1 MYAIVHFKGY
11 QFKVEKD
18 AIVKVPYLADH
29 NAGDQVSIEDVLVLR
44 EENDVTFGSPKV
56 EGAVV
61 TAEVLGHKKDKKII
75 VFKKKRRKGYKK
87 KNGHRQN
94 FTEIKIKEIKK

>member
-18 AIVKVPYLADH
+18 AIVKVPYLADQ
-29 NAGDQVSIEDVLVLR
+29 NAGDIVSIDEVLVLR
-44 EENDVTFGSPKV
+44 DENDITFGTPNV
-56 EGAVV
+56 NGAVV

-75 VFKKKRRKGYKK
+75 VFKKKRRQGYKK

-94 FTEIKIKEIKK
+94 FTEIKIQEIKR